1 MSDHGLDRDLVRM
14 ANQISRQFTY
24 LADDAAA
31 EKVAYHLHAFWEP
44 RMIAGLE
51 AHAAARP
58 GDFDPIVLAATRILL
73 ERYGE
78 ASAATGA

>member
-1 MSDHGLDRDLVRM
+1 M

-24 LADDAAA
+24 LSDAEAA

-51 AHAAARP
+51 SHAALQP
-58 GDFDPIVLAATRILL
+58 GDFDPIVLVASRILS

-78 ASAATGA
+78 AAAAH

>member
-1 MSDHGLDRDLVRM
+1 M
-14 ANQISRQFTY
+14 ANQISRQFIY
-24 LADDAAA
+24 LADDEAA

-51 AHAAARP
+51 SHAALQP
-58 GDFDPIVLAATRILL
+58 GDFDPIVLAATRILA

-78 ASAATGA
+78 ASAAH

>member
-1 MSDHGLDRDLVRM
+1 M

-24 LADDAAA
+24 LTDAEAA

-51 AHAAARP
+51 SHAALQP
-58 GDFDPIVLAATRILL
+58 GDFDPIVLAAARLL
-73 ERYGE
+73 AEPSGD
-78 ASAATGA
+78 ASAAH

>member
-1 MSDHGLDRDLVRM
+1 M
-14 ANQISRQFTY
+14 ANQISRQFVY
-24 LADDAAA
+24 LSDDEAA

-51 AHAAARP
+51 AHAAAAP
-58 GDFDPIVLAATRILL
+58 GDLDPVVLAASRILA

-78 ASAATGA
+78 AAAAH

>member
-1 MSDHGLDRDLVRM
+1 M
-14 ANQISRQFTY
+14 ANQISRQFSY
-24 LADDAAA
+24 LPDDEAA

-51 AHAAARP
+51 SHAALQP
-58 GDFDPIVLAATRILL
+58 GDFDPIVLSATRILA

-78 ASAATGA
+78 APAVH